1 MFDPRV
7 RKIPWRREWLPSP
20 VLMPGESQG
29 QRNLVGYSLWG
40 CKESEMTERLSKH
53 TRTHEMTP
61 RVLVLIEVIKVNA
74 PNQY

>member
-1 MFDPRV
+1 
-7 RKIPWRREWLPSP
+7 
-20 VLMPGESQG
+20 MPGESQG